1 MVATR
6 SAQLRI
12 LVADDEPM
20 VRRLLQESL
29 RLAGHTVDVSE
40 NARDALRAWHE
51 GRYDLLILDWV
62 MGHQSG
68 VEVAARI
75 RDDGDPVPIIIMS
88 GAAQGTDRLEGMGYA
103 MRFQVLRKPFGLT
116 DLREAVQRALGR
128 DETEA

>member
-6 SAQLRI
+6 SAHLRI
-12 LVADDEPM
+12 LVADDEPLI
-20 VRRLLQESL
+20 RRLLQESL
-29 RLAGHTVDVSE
+29 RLAGHTVDASE

-51 GRYDLLILDWV
+51 GEYNLLILDWV

-75 RDDGDPVPIIIMS
+75 RDHGDDVPIIIMS

-103 MRFQVLRKPFGLT
+103 LRFDVLRKPFGVT
-116 DLREAVQRALGR
+116 DLREAVRRALRR
-128 DETEA
+128 DE